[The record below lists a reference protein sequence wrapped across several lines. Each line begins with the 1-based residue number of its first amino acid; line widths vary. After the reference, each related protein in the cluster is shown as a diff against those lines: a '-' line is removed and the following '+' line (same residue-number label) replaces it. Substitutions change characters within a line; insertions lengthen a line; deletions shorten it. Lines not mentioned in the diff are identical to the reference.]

1 MTHRRMAR
9 ECALEVL
16 YRLDLVGDEPENTI
30 EEIVTRRNPSD
41 EAESYL
47 RRLISAVITNQKE
60 IDALLRRHLRRW
72 RLERLTVLDR
82 AILRVAAAELVYFG
96 DVPPRVSINE
106 AVEVSKKFGDDE
118 SGRFVNGVLD
128 GVFRELKKPDDKQEK
143 PA

>member
-1 MTHRRMAR
+1 MAR

-30 EEIVTRRNPSD
+30 EEIVTRKNPSD

-47 RRLISAVITNQKE
+47 RRLVAAVVTNQKE
-60 IDALLRRHLRRW
+60 VDDMLRRHLRRW

-82 AILRVAAAELVYFG
+82 AILRVATAELSHFG
-96 DVPPRVSINE
+96 DVPPKVSINE
-106 AVEVSKKFGDDE
+106 AVEVSKKYGDDE

-128 GVFRELKKPDDKQEK
+128 GVLRELQGREKKE
-143 PA
+143 